1 MVFNV
6 LACNRDDHSKNFG
19 FILNSSN
26 QWELSPAFDVTYAF
40 NPEPGKWT
48 ATQQMSIRGKREAL
62 TTEDLLRFGR
72 QCNIA
77 TLPKLR
83 SIMDQVIEAI
93 KHWENFAAK
102 SKVRPSQA
110 QNIQSAITAQI
121 RTLDG

>member
-1 MVFNV
+1 
-6 LACNRDDHSKNFG
+6 
-19 FILNSSN
+19 
-26 QWELSPAFDVTYAF
+26 
-40 NPEPGKWT
+40 
-48 ATQQMSIRGKREAL
+48 MSIRGKREAL

-93 KHWENFAAK
+93 KLWENFAAK
-102 SKVRPSQA
+102 SKVRSSEA
-110 QNIQSAITAQI
+110 QKIQSAITAQI